1 MAAIAPHSLRA
12 PARRVMTLT
21 VTLIVIALLCGAG
34 TASAATIFAIRGGG
48 NGHGIG
54 MSQYGADGYAQHGKS
69 YRFILAHFYHGTSL
83 GQTDPHRTV
92 RVLLSSNGEP
102 SFSGADTKFGK
113 QRLRPAVTYT
123 VRPNADGTL
132 TLLWTKATAKGA
144 KLKKLGPFPA
154 PLTVSGRA
162 PLLLK
167 GIGSYHGSFVFR
179 PAGAGN
185 VQTVESVALEDY
197 VRGVISAEVP
207 ATWPAE
213 ALKAQAVAAR
223 TYAITTDVAGADYDL
238 YPDTRSQMYGG
249 VGAEMPATDAAV
261 AATTDQVVTYG
272 GVPVVTYFFSS
283 SGGHTESIQD
293 EWLRSSPKPWLVGV
307 SDPYDGADHDPYHRW
322 SYNLTARSAAA
333 KLAGLLKGKGS
344 FVGIRVLRHGVSP
357 RVITAAVVGTK
368 GSTTVSGTE
377 LQHIFGLLTNYE
389 IFETI
394 TTLSGP
400 GTATAARQA
409 AMSNGGAQ
417 TKAVLALVPLVD
429 SMLAGA
435 LPGLHGTVFPARA
448 GAPLTVQ
455 ALEGHT
461 WRTVTHGQVGE
472 GNAYNVALPG
482 RGTYRI
488 VYEGIDGPV
497 VTVS

>member
-1 MAAIAPHSLRA
+1 MVTRRSIA
-12 PARRVMTLT
+12 TL
-21 VTLIVIALLCGAG
+21 LIIACGALLLAAGA
-34 TASAATIFAIRGGG
+34 ASAASIFAIRGGG

-69 YRFILAHFYHGTSL
+69 YQFILAHFYHGTKL
-83 GQTDPHRTV
+83 GKTDPHRAV
-92 RVLLSSNGEP
+92 RVLLSSSGQP

-113 QRLRPAVTYT
+113 RRLNPNVTYT

-132 TLLWTKATAKGA
+132 TLLWTKTTKKGPKPA
-144 KLKKLGPFPA
+144 KLGPFPA
-154 PLTVSGRA
+154 PLTVSGPA
-162 PLLLK
+162 PLLLS
-167 GIGSYHGSFVFR
+167 GVGAYHGSLIFR
-179 PAGAGN
+179 PAGGGD
-185 VQTVESVALEDY
+185 VQTVESVKLEDY

-223 TYAITTDVAGADYDL
+223 TYAITTDVAGTNYDL

-249 VGAEMPATDAAV
+249 VAAQTPATDAAV
-261 AATTDQVVTYG
+261 AATADQVVTYG

-283 SGGHTESIQD
+283 SGGHTESIQN
-293 EWLRSSPKPWLVGV
+293 EWQGSNPEPWLVGV
-307 SDPYDGADHDPYHRW
+307 SDPYDGASHNPYHRW
-322 SYNLTARSAAA
+322 GYNLTLRAATA

-344 FVGIRVLRHGVSP
+344 FVGIRVLKQGVSP

-389 IFETI
+389 MFDTI
-394 TTLSGP
+394 TTLAGSG
-400 GTATAARQA
+400 GASATRKAAA
-409 AMSNGGAQ
+409 DPAAQ
-417 TKAVLALVPLVD
+417 TKAVVALVPLVD
-429 SMLAGA
+429 SILAGA
-435 LPGLHGTVFPARA
+435 LPGLHGTVFPAPA
-448 GAPLTVQ
+448 GAMLTVQ
-455 ALEGHT
+455 ALEGQT
-461 WRTVTHGQVGE
+461 WKTVTRSQVGK
-472 GNAYNVALPG
+472 GSGYDVALPG

-488 VYEGIDGPV
+488 VYDGINGPV